1 MISVEQIRNLESKVH
16 SAVDRI
22 RALGAENQRLTDRLG
37 EYEVR
42 VSELQRMIDAFK
54 VDQAEIESGIIAAL
68 RQLDQLEDSVGDES
82 PPASATRPAAPAAPA
97 PPPEASP
104 DADEKPTVHGD
115 PVVETDLAG
124 VELPDEAESTEE
136 EDDEDPGAPE
146 LDIF

>member
-22 RALGAENQRLTDRLG
+22 RALGAENQRLTERLG

-42 VSELQRMIDAFK
+42 MGELQRMIDAFK

-68 RQLDQLEDSVGDES
+68 RQLDQLEDSVGDEPS
-82 PPASATRPAAPAAPA
+82 PATPA
-97 PPPEASP
+97 PPPP

-124 VELPDEAESTEE
+124 VEIPDDAESTEE